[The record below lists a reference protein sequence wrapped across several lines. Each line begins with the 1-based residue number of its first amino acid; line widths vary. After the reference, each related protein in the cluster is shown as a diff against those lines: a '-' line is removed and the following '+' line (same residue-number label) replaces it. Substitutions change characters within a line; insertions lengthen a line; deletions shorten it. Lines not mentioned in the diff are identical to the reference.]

1 MTVPSANVE
10 TLKAVDFGRTLK
22 VFRKDDD
29 DDNDDDDDDDYG
41 RVGALLSVH

>member
-10 TLKAVDFGRTLK
+10 TLTAVDFGRTLK
-22 VFRKDDD
+22 VLR
-29 DDNDDDDDDDYG
+29 NDDDDDDDDDCG